1 MNHENSLENAYTLNK
16 LVFIETG
23 LTKYMHQVVLIACS
37 KLWQNSPLVASAAP
51 LPAEGHSGGQ
61 APITKGNRKKRQR
74 GCVFTQHSP
83 QPGSQKS
90 ERPRWTYKY
99 ITGLFLTC

>member
-1 MNHENSLENAYTLNK
+1 MKNSLENVYTLNK

-23 LTKYMHQVVLIACS
+23 LTKCMPRVVLKACS
-37 KLWQNSPLVASAAP
+37 KLWSSPLVASAAP
-51 LPAEGHSGGQ
+51 FPAEGNSGGQ
-61 APITKGNRKKRQR
+61 VPITKGNSKKRQQ
-74 GCVFTQHSP
+74 GCVFTQYSP

-90 ERPRWTYKY
+90 ERPRWRYKY